1 MAIGGSDG
9 SIILT
14 TAVVTDG
21 LKKGLSFMKTSTTK
35 AFAAIGVASAAAS
48 VAITKMATSAYADY
62 EQLVGG
68 VETLFKGSA
77 DKVIAYAENAFA
89 TTGQSANEYMQNVT
103 AFSASLLSAV
113 GGDTER
119 AAEVAN
125 AAMVSIS
132 DNVNKMGSSAE
143 SVQLAFQGFAK
154 QQYMLLDNLK
164 LGYGGTKTEMERL
177 LKDAQAITGVEYNI
191 DNLADVY
198 TAIGVI
204 QEKLGIAGTT
214 AREAESTI
222 SGSAAMM
229 KAAWQNVLSA
239 IAGGGDLD
247 RSINNLVYSV
257 QKYFENI
264 VPVVER
270 SLQGVGQ
277 LVSKVA
283 PMLVQTVAR
292 SLIQAIPS
300 LLEATYEMILGLAK
314 GVYQGIV
321 DLFNGGAKQTLQ
333 AQTNEIA
340 KSVEQQNAFT
350 DAIKETEKAQKKS
363 MAQFDEAKI
372 LATTQNEPQMETPTN
387 LTGGDVVSPKSI
399 ESAKEMTKQSGIL
412 GDAFRD
418 LADAMKPLQS
428 ISFKNL
434 SKSLGNLMKA
444 LEPFGDLFLEGL
456 SWLWNDILVPMSRW
470 TVQNLVPAFI
480 DLISA
485 ALGFLSPILEAI
497 QPTLSWFWNEIIV
510 PMASFVGDLFI
521 DFLGLL
527 TEAFTAFS
535 EWAKENPEIVRII
548 FDVIIAGLAGIWAY
562 NTTKKILDFMP
573 KLMESFKN
581 FGGLSGMMSKI
592 GSAINSPAVAIG
604 ALIAAGLFWVK
615 NWNKIKKAFEG
626 MNSWQKTVTIVLA
639 LAAAIAVLWVAL
651 SVGIAAAAIVAG
663 LAALGLGAAILGI
676 GESNEKA
683 KNTKSVS
690 SIPSDSVVASS
701 VPAKKVGNYSIPKL
715 ATGAVIPPNKEFMA
729 VLGDQKYGR
738 NLEAPESLIRQIVR
752 EETQKPTNF
761 IVTAT
766 GSMSELIR
774 LLNLEIKE
782 EQVRTS
788 VF

>member
-1 MAIGGSDG
+1 
-9 SIILT
+9 
-14 TAVVTDG
+14 
-21 LKKGLSFMKTSTTK
+21 
-35 AFAAIGVASAAAS
+35 
-48 VAITKMATSAYADY
+48 
-62 EQLVGG
+62 
-68 VETLFKGSA
+68 
-77 DKVIAYAENAFA
+77 
-89 TTGQSANEYMQNVT
+89 
-103 AFSASLLSAV
+103 
-113 GGDTER
+113 
-119 AAEVAN
+119 
-125 AAMVSIS
+125 
-132 DNVNKMGSSAE
+132 
-143 SVQLAFQGFAK
+143 
-154 QQYMLLDNLK
+154 
-164 LGYGGTKTEMERL
+164 
-177 LKDAQAITGVEYNI
+177 
-191 DNLADVY
+191 
-198 TAIGVI
+198 
-204 QEKLGIAGTT
+204 
-214 AREAESTI
+214 
-222 SGSAAMM
+222 MM

-480 DLISA
+480 DLISE

-497 QPTLSWFWNEIIV
+497 QPTLSWFWNEIIL

-521 DFLGLL
+521 DFIGLL